1 MKLLIKSPQD
11 ILNQDLTFK
20 ERGILTTILL
30 VREKGNPKMTL
41 AKFKASVKIRDI
53 KEDLVSL
60 HDRGYIFW
68 SGYKT
73 AKNSIKAKE
82 DNPKVVEIVDYF
94 NKLKGGRILYKT
106 YSSEII
112 RLLKDYTVD
121 DIKAVISNR
130 CKKAEDDKFWI
141 QYFNLKTITRKTNF
155 ANYLDEYLTSNVGK
169 SLMTIDKLN
178 LKNGQEI
185 TLEIAKKLSKDDLY
199 NINIFSCSPEGVCR
213 GAGRST
219 QRKGSDLLS
228 LITKEDRKKKRGC
241 QEFIYKYKEI

>member
-11 ILNQDLTFK
+11 ILNQDLPFK

-30 VREKGNPKMTL
+30 VREKGNSKMTL

-53 KEDLVSL
+53 KEELVSL

-68 SGYKT
+68 SGYKV

-94 NKLKGGRILYKT
+94 NKLKGGRTLYKT
-106 YSSEII
+106 YSSEILS
-112 RLLKDYTVD
+112 LLKDYTVED
-121 DIKAVISNR
+121 VKGVISNR
-130 CKKAEDDKFWI
+130 YKKAQDDNFWVD
-141 QYFNLKTITRKTNF
+141 YFHLKTITRHKNF
-155 ANYLDEYLTSNVGK
+155 AKYFDEYLTSNVGK
-169 SLMTIDKLN
+169 SLISVDKLN
-178 LKNGQEI
+178 LTNGQVI

-199 NINIFSCSPEGVCR
+199 NINIFSCSPEGICR

-228 LITKEDRKKKRGC
+228 LITKEERKKKRGC